1 MSHTT
6 TIDLQFKHEAAIL
19 AAARELNLPVPV
31 RGTASLYQAKD
42 KNLSGLIVRLP
53 GWKYPVI
60 IDTATGTGTAKYDNF
75 NGVWGKQEELNK
87 FKQLYGVHAAQ
98 NLLRQQGKTFTRKTL
113 TNGSIQLT
121 INA

>member
-19 AAARELNLPVPV
+19 AAAKELNLPVPV
-31 RGTASLYQAKD
+31 RGTASLYQSKD

-53 GWKYPVI
+53 DWKFPVI
-60 IDTATGTGTAKYDNF
+60 IDTTTGTAKYDNF
-75 NGVWGKQEELNK
+75 NGLWGKQEELNK

-98 NLLRQQGKTFTRKTL
+98 QLLRQQGKTFTRKTL

>member
-31 RGTASLYQAKD
+31 RGTASLYQSHS

-53 GWKYPVI
+53 GWKFPVI
-60 IDTATGTGTAKYDNF
+60 IDTATGTAQFDNY
-75 NGVWGKQEELNK
+75 NGMWGSNAELNK